1 MIGKGLVYGVGDD
14 PRRDETDVE
23 GVADNVCAISCHGE
37 GCRAMLSASYGSG
50 RKGVVGEE
58 DSRDRSFVIATGDI
72 VSIRLV
78 WIGIGYRSRYCIGI
92 ASSVG
97 RVCCSS

>member
-1 MIGKGLVYGVGDD
+1 MGKGLVYGVGDD

-37 GCRAMLSASYGSG
+37 GCRAMLRASCGSG
-50 RKGVVGEE
+50 RKGVVGDE
-58 DSRDRSFVIATGDI
+58 DSRGRSLVVATGDI
-72 VSIRLV
+72 LSVWLV
-78 WIGIGYRSRYCIGI
+78 WIGIGYCSRYRIGI
-92 ASSVG
+92 ASGVG

>member
-37 GCRAMLSASYGSG
+37 GCRAMLSASCGSG
-50 RKGVVGEE
+50 RKGVVGDE
-58 DSRDRSFVIATGDI
+58 DSRNRSLVMATGDI
-72 VSIRLV
+72 SICLV
-78 WIGIGYRSRYCIGI
+78 WTRTRCCAGYCIGI
-92 ASSVG
+92 AFGVG
-97 RVCCSS
+97 RVSRSS